1 MLKWFRLNGKFVMLA
16 ALLVGVMATA
26 AACAPQP
33 AAAQTVEEN
42 VAQNVFRVT
51 GTGQA
56 MGAPDVAYL
65 ELGVDIANNDLGEAM
80 AEANATMTEVRD
92 AILALNIAETD
103 IQTTQFNVWV
113 EEIRDP
119 STGSPQ
125 GQRLFHVNNL
135 MRVKVSDTERIGEVI
150 EAGMDAG
157 ANTVGS
163 LFFAIEDPDA
173 LEAQARADAVAD
185 ARARAEQLAEAAG
198 VQLGDLVN
206 LTEGTPVFPL
216 TGRVALDMAQGG
228 GAPPISEGQLAV
240 SVSVTASFSIR
251 Q

>member
-1 MLKWFRLNGKFVMLA
+1 
-16 ALLVGVMATA
+16 
-26 AACAPQP
+26 
-33 AAAQTVEEN
+33 
-42 VAQNVFRVT
+42 
-51 GTGQA
+51 
-56 MGAPDVAYL
+56 
-65 ELGVDIANNDLGEAM
+65 
-80 AEANATMTEVRD
+80 
-92 AILALNIAETD
+92 
-103 IQTTQFNVWV
+103 
-113 EEIRDP
+113 
-119 STGSPQ
+119 Q